1 MKRILYF
8 LLLCL
13 SFAFHPATAQ
23 NSIFLSGGKIEFEKK
38 VNLHSQIDDD
48 DAWGDFE
55 RKNTPK
61 FKTTYFDLYFSGN
74 KTIYQPGRENPDNL
88 KTMEWAS
95 IADQNVVYAELDSSR
110 CVAQKKV
117 FEQLFLIRDSTRKI
131 QWKITDETRTIAG
144 FQCRRANALIM
155 DTIYV
160 VAFYTDEI
168 ITPGGPESFSGLP
181 GMILGVSLPHKH
193 ITWFA
198 TQVSAQPPANSVF
211 KIPAKGKKAS
221 YATLKDEMKD
231 VMKDWG
237 AKFRQRNLEAM
248 ML

>member
-1 MKRILYF
+1 MKKPLF
-8 LLLCL
+8 
-13 SFAFHPATAQ
+13 FAFLATLLYAVPLHAQ
-23 NSIFLSGGKIEFEKK
+23 NAIFLSSGKIEFERK
-38 VNLHSQIDDD
+38 VNLHSLIEDD
-48 DAWGDFE
+48 DAWADFE
-55 RKNTPK
+55 KKNTPK

-74 KTIYQPGRENPDNL
+74 KTLYQPGRDNPDNL
-88 KTMEWAS
+88 RTMDWS
-95 IADQNVVYAELDSSR
+95 NIADQNVVYAELDSSR
-110 CVAQKKV
+110 CIAQKKV
-117 FEQLFLIRDSTRKI
+117 FEELFLIQDSTRKI

-155 DTIYV
+155 DTLYV

-193 ITWFA
+193 VTWFA
-198 TQVSAQPPANSVF
+198 TQVSAQPPANNIF

-221 YATLKDEMKD
+221 YATLKDQMKD

-237 AKFRQRNLEAM
+237 AKYRQRNLEAM